1 MPHSPIN
8 TVILDRDGVINFD
21 SRHYILT
28 PEQWQPVPGALQAI
42 AHLRQ
47 QQIPVAIASNQ
58 SAVGRGMISAEQFA
72 AIRHTMEQQITAA
85 GGALA
90 TQAYCFHAPDD
101 GCDCRKPKPGLIKQ
115 ILATLQC
122 QPDTTIMVGDSL
134 RDIEAATAAGIRS
147 ALVISGHHDREPL
160 IAKVRQI
167 NADIPVFPN
176 LATAI
181 QTLTPSP

>member
-1 MPHSPIN
+1 MPHSPIK

-21 SRHYILT
+21 SRNYILA
-28 PEQWQPVPGALQAI
+28 PDQWLPVPGALQAI
-42 AHLRQ
+42 ADLHQ
-47 QQIPVAIASNQ
+47 HNIPVAVASNQ

-72 AIRHTMEQQITAA
+72 AIRSTMEQQISAA

-90 TQAYCFHAPDD
+90 SQAYCFHAPDD

-122 QPDTTIMVGDSL
+122 EPDATIMIGDSL

-147 ALVISGHHDREPL
+147 ALVISGHHDREAL
-160 IAKVRQI
+160 MSKVHQI
-167 NADIPVFPN
+167 NTAIPVFPD
-176 LATAI
+176 LASAI
-181 QTLTPSP
+181 QTLILTL